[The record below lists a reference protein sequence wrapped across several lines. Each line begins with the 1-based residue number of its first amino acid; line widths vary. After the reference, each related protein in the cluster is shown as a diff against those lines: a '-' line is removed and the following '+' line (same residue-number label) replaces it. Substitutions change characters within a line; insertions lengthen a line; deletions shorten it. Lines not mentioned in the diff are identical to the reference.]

1 MNTQRIKAYI
11 RLITCR
17 IKEGKKIPVYHQEGI
32 TICGNCQTNF
42 SGNYCLNCGQHKD
55 VPRFSYKWIAK
66 NMIGGWIN
74 IDSGFFF
81 TIKELFIRP
90 GYMINDYITGKRI
103 RYFRPLQML
112 FVLGAVYVL
121 LSQALYSSA
130 ESIISHDKENQELV
144 LELGKINVGKWITEN
159 EFIQSVYKLLDSWF
173 SSNRALGVIWML
185 PVSALAMK
193 IAFRKGARKLNLN
206 LVEYF
211 LVRTYA
217 ACQIFIV
224 SILLLP
230 LSKDPE
236 DSLPWWLYFIF
247 SFWINLQLFNDKIK
261 TTFFRTVLMY
271 VYLILILILLALF
284 LVSILVFILWIFN

>member
-42 SGNYCLNCGQHKD
+42 SGNYCFNCGQHKD

-144 LELGKINVGKWITEN
+144 VELGKIT
-159 EFIQSVYKLLDSWF
+159 
-173 SSNRALGVIWML
+173 
-185 PVSALAMK
+185 VS
-193 IAFRKGARKLNLN
+193 
-206 LVEYF
+206 
-211 LVRTYA
+211 
-217 ACQIFIV
+217 
-224 SILLLP
+224 
-230 LSKDPE
+230 
-236 DSLPWWLYFIF
+236 
-247 SFWINLQLFNDKIK
+247 
-261 TTFFRTVLMY
+261 
-271 VYLILILILLALF
+271 
-284 LVSILVFILWIFN
+284 

>member
-1 MNTQRIKAYI
+1 MGATVHQHAVFVEGEFFPIVHRSGENGSVSGV
-11 RLITCR
+11 RLSDQVAVVL
-17 IKEGKKIPVYHQEGI
+17 PLAAVV
-32 TICGNCQTNF
+32 F
-42 SGNYCLNCGQHKD
+42 FHKVGLD
-55 VPRFSYKWIAK
+55 LLQIVVVQP
-66 NMIGGWIN
+66 
-74 IDSGFFF
+74 GFFVVF
-81 TIKELFIRP
+81 DRDRF
-90 GYMINDYITGKRI
+90 D
-103 RYFRPLQML
+103 
-112 FVLGAVYVL
+112 
-121 LSQALYSSA
+121 
-130 ESIISHDKENQELV
+130 QELV

-173 SSNRALGVIWML
+173 SSNRALGVVWML

-284 LVSILVFILWIFN
+284 LASILVFILWIFN